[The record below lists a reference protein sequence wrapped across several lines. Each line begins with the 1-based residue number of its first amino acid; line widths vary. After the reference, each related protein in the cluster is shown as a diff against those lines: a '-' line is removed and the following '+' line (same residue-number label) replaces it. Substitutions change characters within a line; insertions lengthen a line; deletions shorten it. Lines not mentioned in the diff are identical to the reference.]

1 MKFKNENIIKIIKT
15 NKILAAVG
23 FSLLV
28 GSFAVLILFISLA
41 NIQYEKDEKKL
52 KNFNKICLSEKTLQK
67 AYLNITWISEA
78 FATYGDKTSAYYY
91 VSDGNHYYIVYLSK
105 KKGLELSRQDLKK
118 KPAKINGSTF
128 TIDDSL
134 KEIAIEDY
142 NYSLE
147 EGEEPLT
154 QDNFYMVFGRN
165 YLDQT
170 SEISSKYDLYMAIG
184 ITASAVMLFSGIILG
199 LVGMMFLSSLKKI
212 NDIDK
217 QLLDSE
223 MNNRDSHYY
232 NRNNI
237 YLTPNYII
245 VLAGRVFYYKYSDI
259 LWMYSYEGSYN
270 GIPIN
275 KSINILTKDA
285 KISMFANDIY
295 WTEKSR
301 LTYQEIWDKIIS
313 KNSDI
318 KLGYTKEN
326 KEYFNE
332 IVKNIKKERNQI
344 K

>member
-134 KEIAIEDY
+134 KEIAELRLEFPDI
-142 NYSLE
+142 SLVE
-147 EGEEPLT
+147 
-154 QDNFYMVFGRN
+154 
-165 YLDQT
+165 
-170 SEISSKYDLYMAIG
+170 
-184 ITASAVMLFSGIILG
+184 
-199 LVGMMFLSSLKKI
+199 LVQKLS
-212 NDIDK
+212 
-217 QLLDSE
+217 
-223 MNNRDSHYY
+223 
-232 NRNNI
+232 
-237 YLTPNYII
+237 
-245 VLAGRVFYYKYSDI
+245 
-259 LWMYSYEGSYN
+259 
-270 GIPIN
+270 IPIGKSGVNYRLN
-275 KSINILTKDA
+275 KII
-285 KISMFANDIY
+285 KIS
-295 WTEKSR
+295 K
-301 LTYQEIWDKIIS
+301 
-313 KNSDI
+313 
-318 KLGYTKEN
+318 
-326 KEYFNE
+326 
-332 IVKNIKKERNQI
+332 
-344 K
+344 